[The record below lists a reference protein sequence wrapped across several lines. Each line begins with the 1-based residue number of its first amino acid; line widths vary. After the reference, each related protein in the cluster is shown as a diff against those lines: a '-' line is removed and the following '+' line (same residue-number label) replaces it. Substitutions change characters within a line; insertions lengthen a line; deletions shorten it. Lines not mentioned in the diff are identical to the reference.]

1 MQLLKKVK
9 LRAPKI
15 KMKRNEILEKYL
27 SKRSLIVKRFATVL
41 ISIILIFSFFLFTSK
56 KKDFIATISIEGIIS
71 NPEDTLNDLENINK
85 SSNAKALLVNINS
98 PGGTFVSSKELYDKI
113 KEISKKI
120 PVVTYM
126 REMATSGGYLVSLAS
141 QKIFSNIGTITGSVG
156 VILQTAEITEL
167 LEKIGINPIVIKSG
181 KLKATPN
188 PLEGLSENDSR
199 YLNDVIKSMQLEFL
213 SILSENRNI
222 ESKTLEI
229 ISDGRIFTGKQAKE
243 LNLIDFIGS
252 KSDAIRWL
260 KDEAKLP
267 QDIDILD
274 YSKENQY
281 EKLISMRLFDK
292 NFNFLKKNIYSGFLA
307 IWDPKL

>member
-1 MQLLKKVK
+1 
-9 LRAPKI
+9 
-15 KMKRNEILEKYL
+15 MKRNEILEKYL

-213 SILSENRNI
+213 SLLSENRNI

-252 KSDAIRWL
+252 KSDAIKWL

-281 EKLISMRLFDK
+281 EKLISMRLFDR

>member
-1 MQLLKKVK
+1 
-9 LRAPKI
+9 
-15 KMKRNEILEKYL
+15 MKRNEILEKYL

-113 KEISKKI
+113 KEISKKV

>member
-1 MQLLKKVK
+1 
-9 LRAPKI
+9 
-15 KMKRNEILEKYL
+15 MKRNDILEKYL
-27 SKRSLIVKRFATVL
+27 SKRSLIIKRFATVL

-71 NPEDTLNDLENINK
+71 NPEDTLNDLESINK

-188 PLEGLSENDSR
+188 PLEGISENDSR

-213 SILSENRNI
+213 SLLSENRNI

-252 KSDAIRWL
+252 KSDAIKWL

-281 EKLISMRLFDK
+281 EKLINMRLFDK

>member
-1 MQLLKKVK
+1 
-9 LRAPKI
+9 
-15 KMKRNEILEKYL
+15 MKRNDILEKYL
-27 SKRSLIVKRFATVL
+27 SKRNLIIKRFAIVL
-41 ISIILIFSFFLFTSK
+41 VSIILILSFFLFTSK
-56 KKDFIATISIEGIIS
+56 KEGFIASISIEGIIS
-71 NPEDTLNDLENINK
+71 NPEETLNDLENINK
-85 SSNAKALLVNINS
+85 SASAKALLVNINS

-156 VILQTAEITEL
+156 VILQTAEITKL
-167 LEKIGINPIVIKSG
+167 LEKIGVNPIVIKSG
-181 KLKATPN
+181 ELKATPN
-188 PLEGLSENDSR
+188 PLEGISENDSK
-199 YLNDVIKSMQLEFL
+199 YLNDVVKSMQSEFL
-213 SILSENRNI
+213 SLLSKNRNI

-229 ISDGRIFTGKQAKE
+229 ISDGRILTGKQAKE

-252 KSDAIRWL
+252 KSDAIQWL

-267 QDIDILD
+267 PDIDILD
-274 YSKENQY
+274 FSKENKY
-281 EKLISMRLFDK
+281 EKLINIKLFDK
-292 NFNFLKKNIYSGFLA
+292 NFNFLKNNLYSGFLA

>member
-1 MQLLKKVK
+1 
-9 LRAPKI
+9 
-15 KMKRNEILEKYL
+15 MKRNEILEKYL
-27 SKRSLIVKRFATVL
+27 SKRSLIIKRLAIVL
-41 ISIILIFSFFLFTSK
+41 TSIILIFSFFLFTSK

-188 PLEGLSENDSR
+188 PLEGLSGNDSR

-252 KSDAIRWL
+252 KSDAIKWL

>member
-1 MQLLKKVK
+1 
-9 LRAPKI
+9 
-15 KMKRNEILEKYL
+15 MKRNDILEKYL
-27 SKRSLIVKRFATVL
+27 SRRSLIIKRFATVL

-141 QKIFSNIGTITGSVG
+141 QKIFSNVGTITGSVG

>member
-1 MQLLKKVK
+1 
-9 LRAPKI
+9 
-15 KMKRNEILEKYL
+15 MKRNEILEKYL

-188 PLEGLSENDSR
+188 PLEGLSENDSK

>member
-1 MQLLKKVK
+1 
-9 LRAPKI
+9 
-15 KMKRNEILEKYL
+15 MKRNDILEKYL
-27 SKRSLIVKRFATVL
+27 SKRSLIIKRFAIVL
-41 ISIILIFSFFLFTSK
+41 ISTILIISFFLSTSK

-71 NPEDTLNDLENINK
+71 NPEETLDDLENINK

-98 PGGTFVSSKELYDKI
+98 PGGTFVGSKELYDKI
-113 KEISKKI
+113 KEISKKV

-188 PLEGLSENDSR
+188 PLEGISENDSR

-213 SILSENRNI
+213 SLLSENRNI

-252 KSDAIRWL
+252 KSDAIKWL

-267 QDIDILD
+267 QDVDILD

>member
-1 MQLLKKVK
+1 
-9 LRAPKI
+9 
-15 KMKRNEILEKYL
+15 MKRNEILEKYL

-113 KEISKKI
+113 KEISKKV

-167 LEKIGINPIVIKSG
+167 LEKIGINPIIIKSG

-188 PLEGLSENDSR
+188 PLEGLSENDSK
-199 YLNDVIKSMQLEFL
+199 YLNDVVKSMQLEFL
-213 SILSENRNI
+213 SLLSENRNI

>member
-1 MQLLKKVK
+1 
-9 LRAPKI
+9 
-15 KMKRNEILEKYL
+15 MKRNDILEKYL
-27 SKRSLIVKRFATVL
+27 SRRSLIIKRFATVL

-188 PLEGLSENDSR
+188 PLEGLSENDSK

-213 SILSENRNI
+213 SLLSENRNI

-252 KSDAIRWL
+252 KSDAIKWL

>member
-1 MQLLKKVK
+1 
-9 LRAPKI
+9 
-15 KMKRNEILEKYL
+15 MKRNDILENYL
-27 SKRSLIVKRFATVL
+27 SKRSLIIKRFAIVL
-41 ISIILIFSFFLFTSK
+41 ISTILIFSFFLFTSK

-71 NPEDTLNDLENINK
+71 NPEETLNDLENINK

-98 PGGTFVSSKELYDKI
+98 PGGTFVGSKELYDKI
-113 KEISKKI
+113 KEISKKV

-188 PLEGLSENDSR
+188 PLEGLSENDSK
-199 YLNDVIKSMQLEFL
+199 YLNDIIKSMQLEFL
-213 SILSENRNI
+213 SLLSENRNI

-252 KSDAIRWL
+252 KSDAIKWL

>member
-1 MQLLKKVK
+1 
-9 LRAPKI
+9 
-15 KMKRNEILEKYL
+15 MKRNDILEKYL
-27 SKRSLIVKRFATVL
+27 SKRNLIIKRFAIVL
-41 ISIILIFSFFLFTSK
+41 VSIILILSFFLFTSK
-56 KKDFIATISIEGIIS
+56 KEGFIASISIEGIIS
-71 NPEDTLNDLENINK
+71 NPEETLNDLENINK
-85 SSNAKALLVNINS
+85 SASAKALLVNINS

-156 VILQTAEITEL
+156 VILQTAEITKL
-167 LEKIGINPIVIKSG
+167 LEKIGVNPIVIKSG
-181 KLKATPN
+181 ELKATPN
-188 PLEGLSENDSR
+188 PLEGISENDSK
-199 YLNDVIKSMQLEFL
+199 YLNDVVKSMQSEFL
-213 SILSENRNI
+213 SLLSKNRNI

-229 ISDGRIFTGKQAKE
+229 ISDGRILTGKQAKE

-252 KSDAIRWL
+252 KSDAIQWL

-267 QDIDILD
+267 SDIDILD
-274 YSKENQY
+274 FSKENQY
-281 EKLISMRLFDK
+281 EKLINMRLFDK
-292 NFNFLKKNIYSGFLA
+292 NLNFLKNNIYSGFLA

>member
-1 MQLLKKVK
+1 
-9 LRAPKI
+9 
-15 KMKRNEILEKYL
+15 MKRNEILEKYL

-213 SILSENRNI
+213 SLLSENRNI

-229 ISDGRIFTGKQAKE
+229 ISDGRIFTGKQARE

-252 KSDAIRWL
+252 KSDAIAWL

-281 EKLISMRLFDK
+281 EKLINMRLFDK

>member
-1 MQLLKKVK
+1 
-9 LRAPKI
+9 
-15 KMKRNEILEKYL
+15 MKRNEILEKYL

-213 SILSENRNI
+213 SLLSENRNI

-252 KSDAIRWL
+252 KSDAIKWL

-274 YSKENQY
+274 FSKENQY
-281 EKLISMRLFDK
+281 EKLINMRLFDK

>member
-1 MQLLKKVK
+1 
-9 LRAPKI
+9 
-15 KMKRNEILEKYL
+15 MKRNEILEKYL

-292 NFNFLKKNIYSGFLA
+292 NFNIKKKNIYSGFLA

>member
-1 MQLLKKVK
+1 
-9 LRAPKI
+9 
-15 KMKRNEILEKYL
+15 MKRNEILEKYL

-167 LEKIGINPIVIKSG
+167 LEKIGINPIIIKSG

-188 PLEGLSENDSR
+188 PLEGLSENDSK
-199 YLNDVIKSMQLEFL
+199 YLNDVVKSMQLEFL
-213 SILSENRNI
+213 SLLSENRNI

>member
-1 MQLLKKVK
+1 
-9 LRAPKI
+9 
-15 KMKRNEILEKYL
+15 MKRNEILEKYL
-27 SKRSLIVKRFATVL
+27 SKRSLYIKRFTFTL
-41 ISIILIFSFFLFTSK
+41 ISVILVSSFLLLNSK
-56 KKDFIATISIEGIIS
+56 SKDFIATISIEGII
-71 NPEDTLNDLENINK
+71 NDPVDTLNDLENINK
-85 SSNAKALLVNINS
+85 SPNAKALLVSINS

-113 KEISKKI
+113 NEISKKI

-181 KLKATPN
+181 DLKATPN
-188 PLEGLSENDSR
+188 PLEGVSEKDSE
-199 YLNDVIKSMQLEFL
+199 YLNNIIKSMQLEFIN
-213 SILSENRNI
+213 ILSENRDIDN
-222 ESKTLEI
+222 ETLRI

-252 KSDAIRWL
+252 KNDAINWL
-260 KDEAKLP
+260 KEKANVPL
-267 QDIDILD
+267 DIDIID
-274 YSKENQY
+274 YSKETQY
-281 EKLISMRLFDK
+281 EKLINMKLFNE
-292 NFNFLKKNIYSGFLA
+292 NFNFLTNNIHNGFLA

>member
-1 MQLLKKVK
+1 
-9 LRAPKI
+9 
-15 KMKRNEILEKYL
+15 
-27 SKRSLIVKRFATVL
+27 
-41 ISIILIFSFFLFTSK
+41 
-56 KKDFIATISIEGIIS
+56 
-71 NPEDTLNDLENINK
+71 
-85 SSNAKALLVNINS
+85 
-98 PGGTFVSSKELYDKI
+98 VSSKELYDKI

-141 QKIFSNIGTITGSVG
+141 QKIFSNTGTITGSVG

-188 PLEGLSENDSR
+188 PLEGISGNDSR

-213 SILSENRNI
+213 SLLSENRNI

-229 ISDGRIFTGKQAKE
+229 ISDGRIFTGKQARE

-252 KSDAIRWL
+252 KSDAIAMV
-260 KDEAKLP
+260 K
-267 QDIDILD
+267 
-274 YSKENQY
+274 
-281 EKLISMRLFDK
+281 
-292 NFNFLKKNIYSGFLA
+292 G
-307 IWDPKL
+307 

>member
-1 MQLLKKVK
+1 
-9 LRAPKI
+9 
-15 KMKRNEILEKYL
+15 MKRNEILEKYL

-71 NPEDTLNDLENINK
+71 NPEETLNDLENINK

-213 SILSENRNI
+213 SLLSENRNI

-252 KSDAIRWL
+252 KSDAIKWL

-274 YSKENQY
+274 FSKENQY
-281 EKLISMRLFDK
+281 EKLINMRLFDK

>member
-1 MQLLKKVK
+1 MQ
-9 LRAPKI
+9 
-15 KMKRNEILEKYL
+15 RNDILEKYL
-27 SKRSLIVKRFATVL
+27 SKRSLIIKRFATVL

-188 PLEGLSENDSR
+188 PLEGISENDSR

-213 SILSENRNI
+213 SLLSENRNI

-252 KSDAIRWL
+252 KSDAIKWL

-281 EKLISMRLFDK
+281 EKLINMRLFDK

>member
-1 MQLLKKVK
+1 
-9 LRAPKI
+9 
-15 KMKRNEILEKYL
+15 MKRNDILEKYL
-27 SKRSLIVKRFATVL
+27 SKRSLIIKRFATVL

-188 PLEGLSENDSR
+188 PLEGISENDSR

-213 SILSENRNI
+213 SLLSENRNI

-252 KSDAIRWL
+252 KSDAIKWL

-281 EKLISMRLFDK
+281 EKLINMRLFDK

>member
-1 MQLLKKVK
+1 
-9 LRAPKI
+9 
-15 KMKRNEILEKYL
+15 MKRNEILEKYL

>member
-1 MQLLKKVK
+1 
-9 LRAPKI
+9 
-15 KMKRNEILEKYL
+15 MKRNDILEKYL
-27 SKRSLIVKRFATVL
+27 SKRSLIIKRFATVL

>member
-1 MQLLKKVK
+1 
-9 LRAPKI
+9 
-15 KMKRNEILEKYL
+15 MKRNEILEKYL

-41 ISIILIFSFFLFTSK
+41 ISIILIFCFFLFTSK

-252 KSDAIRWL
+252 KSDAIQWL

>member
-1 MQLLKKVK
+1 
-9 LRAPKI
+9 
-15 KMKRNEILEKYL
+15 MKRNEILEKYL

-213 SILSENRNI
+213 SLLSENRNI

-252 KSDAIRWL
+252 KSDAIQWL

-292 NFNFLKKNIYSGFLA
+292 NFNILKKNIYSGFLA